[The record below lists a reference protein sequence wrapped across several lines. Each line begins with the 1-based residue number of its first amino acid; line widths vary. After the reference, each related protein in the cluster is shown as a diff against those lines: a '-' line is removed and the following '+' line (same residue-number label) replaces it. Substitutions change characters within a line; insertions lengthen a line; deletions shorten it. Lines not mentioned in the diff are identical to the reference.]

1 MSTSPPGL
9 CFNLICPPASRSP
22 ATTMRVKPCE
32 MNIGD
37 VRILPHR
44 MPLSQGML
52 TTFVGLPVTN
62 DNLSDSSRSYLSSV
76 LDMWQTPGCEEG
88 TANRPCVI
96 SRMETT
102 ESGDTQ
108 VYAFP
113 LATFGG
119 RPLSKITPEMRRNI
133 IEVHQHSFKSAPD
146 HFESTLHVHLLPG
159 FQTESGNPQYMI
171 LEEYGPYRISKGEVL
186 PLYSS
191 RPLPEGACVP
201 QPVVERLRTEAT
213 NRREKLTRNLRNNPA
228 MVANIAHA
236 YIKGIKASR
245 AAAPSY
251 TVAFLPLSLWFSKIQ
266 SVAQQ
271 PPKGTVNSNRQ
282 PSMQRCRVPAASRNI
297 AAPQPLQ

>member
-1 MSTSPPGL
+1 MATSPPDL
-9 CFNLICPPASRSP
+9 CFNMICPPASRSP

-37 VRILPHR
+37 VRILPQR

-62 DNLSDSSRSYLSSV
+62 DNLSDSSRSYLSNV

-108 VYAFP
+108 V
-113 LATFGG
+113 
-119 RPLSKITPEMRRNI
+119 NI

-146 HFESTLHVHLLPG
+146 HFASTLHVHLLPG

-171 LEEYGPYRISKGEVL
+171 LEEYGPYRISKGDVL

-201 QPVVERLRTEAT
+201 QTVVEKLRTEAT
-213 NRREKLTRNLRNNPA
+213 NRREELKINLRNNPA

-251 TVAFLPLSLWFSKIQ
+251 TVAFLAFSLWS
-266 SVAQQ
+266 
-271 PPKGTVNSNRQ
+271 G
-282 PSMQRCRVPAASRNI
+282 
-297 AAPQPLQ
+297 